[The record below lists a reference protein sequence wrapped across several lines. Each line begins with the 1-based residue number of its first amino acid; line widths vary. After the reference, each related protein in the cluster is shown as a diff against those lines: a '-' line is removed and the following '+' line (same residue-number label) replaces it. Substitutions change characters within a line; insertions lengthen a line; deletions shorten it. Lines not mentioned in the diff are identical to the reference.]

1 MSHAIS
7 KLWIVL
13 YMVRSIYKV
22 CLYYLYTFM
31 KKHMNIIKLFIF
43 PGRTQARSCYSAP
56 GSYSR
61 ANLAKW
67 FHIKT
72 QAAHSTQSEFW
83 VMTTVLC
90 IARCASIFSVDHFCV
105 DLPHWNLAVFLTFC
119 HWRWVTKLNLYY
131 YNLYIYLIKLLYIS
145 QSG

>member
-1 MSHAIS
+1 MDCTVHGEIYIQSCCLS
-7 KLWIVL
+7 LL
-13 YMVRSIYKV
+13 SIYIYEETYEHNKV
-22 CLYYLYTFM
+22 VYISRQNTELSCEELLQCPR
-31 KKHMNIIKLFIF
+31 KL
-43 PGRTQARSCYSAP
+43 QY
-56 GSYSR
+56 YSR